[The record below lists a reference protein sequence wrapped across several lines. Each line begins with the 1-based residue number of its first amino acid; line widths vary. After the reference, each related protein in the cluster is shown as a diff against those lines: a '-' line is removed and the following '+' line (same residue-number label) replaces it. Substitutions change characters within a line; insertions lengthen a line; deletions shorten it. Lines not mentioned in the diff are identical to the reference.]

1 MTVYEELIERVGDG
15 ESFHID
21 FEKKTMKIGR
31 KSINIVE
38 QDRKLIEY
46 DEGNDVLYDIEEL
59 YSKYK
64 YSIPSERSDSKRRQ
78 YFKALPADKLT
89 DAQMVYGERR
99 DVAQAALE
107 GFILCT
113 VLSGHLVWEDFH
125 TDGWFWQSQND
136 QDLVILKSWIQN
148 N

>member
-1 MTVYEELIERVGDG
+1 MTVYEELIERVENG

-21 FEKKTMKIGR
+21 LEKQTMKIGR
-31 KSINIVE
+31 KSINLLE
-38 QDRKLIEY
+38 QERKLIEY
-46 DEGNDVLYDIEEL
+46 DESNDVLYDIEEL

-89 DAQMVYGERR
+89 DAQMVYGEKR

-107 GFILCT
+107 GFILCA
-113 VLSGHLVWEDFH
+113 VLSGHLMWEDFH
-125 TDGWFWQSQND
+125 TDGWFWQSHND
-136 QDLVILKSWIQN
+136 EDLVILKSWIQN

>member
-1 MTVYEELIERVGDG
+1 MTVYEELIERVSDG
-15 ESFHID
+15 SSFHID

-31 KSINIVE
+31 KAINLLE

-46 DEGNDVLYDIEEL
+46 DENNDVVYDIEEL

-64 YSIPSERSDSKRRQ
+64 TSIPSERSDGKRRQ
-78 YFKALPADKLT
+78 YFKALPVDKLT

-99 DVAQAALE
+99 EVARAALE
-107 GFILCT
+107 GFILCAT
-113 VLSGHLVWEDFH
+113 LSGNLSWEDFG
-125 TDGWFWQSQND
+125 TYGWFWQSQND
-136 QDLVILKSWIQN
+136 TDLVILKSWIQN

>member
-1 MTVYEELIERVGDG
+1 MTVYEELIERVDDG
-15 ESFHID
+15 ESFYID

-31 KSINIVE
+31 KSINLLE

-46 DEGNDVLYDIEEL
+46 DESNDVLYDIEEL

-78 YFKALPADKLT
+78 YFKALSVDKLT

-99 DVAQAALE
+99 EVAKAALE
-107 GFILCT
+107 GFILCA
-113 VLSGHLVWEDFH
+113 VLSGHLVWEDFN

-136 QDLVILKSWIQN
+136 TDLVILKSWI
-148 N
+148 

>member
-46 DEGNDVLYDIEEL
+46 DESNDVLYDIEEL

-64 YSIPSERSDSKRRQ
+64 HSIPSERSDSKRRQ

-107 GFILCT
+107 GFILCA
-113 VLSGHLVWEDFH
+113 VLSEHLVWEDFH

>member
-1 MTVYEELIERVGDG
+1 MTVYEELIERVKDG

-21 FEKKTMKIGR
+21 FEKQTMKIGR
-31 KSINIVE
+31 KLINLLDQE
-38 QDRKLIEY
+38 HKLIEY
-46 DEGNDVLYDIEEL
+46 DENNDVLYDIEEL

-64 YSIPSERSDSKRRQ
+64 HSIPSERSDNKRKL
-78 YFKALPADKLT
+78 YFKALPVDKLT

-113 VLSGHLVWEDFH
+113 MLSGHLVWDDFQ

-136 QDLVILKSWIQN
+136 TDLVILKSWIQN